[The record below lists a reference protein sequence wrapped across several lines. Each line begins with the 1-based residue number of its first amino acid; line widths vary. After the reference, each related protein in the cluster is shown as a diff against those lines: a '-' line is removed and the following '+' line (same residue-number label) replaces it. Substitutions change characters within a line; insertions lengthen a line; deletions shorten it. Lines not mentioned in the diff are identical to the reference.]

1 MTKFLRT
8 GRRRHTLG
16 VATAV
21 VAAVTALGAGTATAT
36 AQIPPLPDLREFLS
50 PGQGQTPPPS
60 GPGASDGDGSA
71 PAAPAAPAS
80 PGAPAPGDT
89 PAPPALPQLQLP
101 QLPQLPPPPALPAL
115 PAPSLPPELSG
126 MALPSIGGLD
136 FAPPGP
142 IPDMIT
148 PTGETYTVQSDSTAL
163 LGNVKLSYVSIDTM
177 QGPRPAIRI
186 DADRVVLDNLRVRFP
201 GTGAGVTDV
210 WQRSG
215 PGQTTTLTGNF
226 HIIVKSLTVTPK
238 IAGVALPFAVPVDAS
253 WAPEQVGEE
262 LKKVGAGLPDAISD
276 QTVMLNCTM
285 ETYYIS
291 SDSLV
296 GGPGTTISA

>member
-1 MTKFLRT
+1 
-8 GRRRHTLG
+8 
-16 VATAV
+16 
-21 VAAVTALGAGTATAT
+21 
-36 AQIPPLPDLREFLS
+36 
-50 PGQGQTPPPS
+50 
-60 GPGASDGDGSA
+60 
-71 PAAPAAPAS
+71 
-80 PGAPAPGDT
+80 